1 MSRFDET
8 VTKIAASQVKTALI
22 AQLPALLNADSK
34 PKVGKHAERALAK
47 EAGVFEHV
55 FGHGKEISGAQTIAR
70 AIAGGV
76 GTAAVIG
83 GGTYAVGRALDK
95 ANAASETLTSQRQQI
110 GKLKGEQTFRH
121 SLNAKLAPMHVKV
134 FAAIKKDPVIA
145 KADHALIHSSYE
157 TMKRFAPHLAADENA
172 ARSFLRENAIYGTG
186 PSYAS
191 LKNLADAEQS
201 VGKASGLGG

>member
-8 VTKIAASQVKTALI
+8 VAKIASSPGKCALLP
-22 AQLPALLNADSK
+22 QLPSLLAK
-34 PKVGKHAERALAK
+34 K
-47 EAGVFEHV
+47 EAGVFTHL
-55 FGHGKEISGAQTIAR
+55 FGAGEATGAQAVAR
-70 AIAGGV
+70 GMAGTVG
-76 GTAAVIG
+76 GTAILAGAGYLANKV
-83 GGTYAVGRALDK
+83 LDEHHG
-95 ANAASETLTSQRQQI
+95 APEMLSAERTQI
-110 GKLKGEQTFRH
+110 GKLKGEHTYRH
-121 SLNAKLAPMHVKV
+121 SLTVKLAPMHVKV
-134 FAAIKKDPVIA
+134 FTSIKKDPVIS
-145 KADHALIHSSYE
+145 KADPELIHSSYE

>member
-8 VTKIAASQVKTALI
+8 VTKLASSRVKTALI

-34 PKVGKHAERALAK
+34 PKVNKHVQHALAK
-47 EAGVFEHV
+47 EAGVFEHI

-70 AIAGGV
+70 VIAGGV

-83 GGTYAVGRALDK
+83 GGSYGIGRALDK
-95 ANAASETLTSQRQQI
+95 ANASSETLTSQRQQI
-110 GKLKGEQTFRH
+110 GKLKGEQAFRH

-134 FAAIKKDPVIA
+134 FTAIKKDPVIA